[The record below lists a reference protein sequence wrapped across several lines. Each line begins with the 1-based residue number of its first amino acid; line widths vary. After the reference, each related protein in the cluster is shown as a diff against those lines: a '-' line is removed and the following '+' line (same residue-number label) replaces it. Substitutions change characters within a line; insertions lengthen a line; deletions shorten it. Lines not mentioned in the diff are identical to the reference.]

1 VADHVA
7 AVISGRLEV
16 LARQGAVAEHTS
28 SSVTIGAEPAT
39 IMAVIADFESYPTW
53 ATAVK
58 EIEVR
63 SVNPDGRAAEVR
75 FVLNAGAIKDD
86 YTLAY
91 TWNGD
96 REVRW
101 TLVEAKVVKSL
112 DGSYTLRDRG
122 RGNTEVTYRLA
133 VDVAFP
139 MIGLIKRKAEK
150 VIIDTALKE
159 LKKKVEQG

>member
-1 VADHVA
+1 M
-7 AVISGRLEV
+7 
-16 LARQGAVAEHTS
+16 AEHTS
-28 SSVTIGAEPAT
+28 SSVTIVAEPAQ
-39 IMAVIADFESYPTW
+39 IMSVIADFEAYPSW
-53 ATAVK
+53 AAAVK
-58 EIEVR
+58 EVDVR
-63 SVNPDGRAAEVR
+63 SVYEQDGRAEQVH

-86 YTLAY
+86 YTLSY
-91 TWNGD
+91 IWDGN

-112 DGSYTLRDRG
+112 DGAYTLRDKG

-133 VDVAFP
+133 VDVTFP

>member
-1 VADHVA
+1 M
-7 AVISGRLEV
+7 
-16 LARQGAVAEHTS
+16 AEHTS
-28 SSVTIGAEPAT
+28 SSVTIKATPAD
-39 IMAVIADFESYPTW
+39 IMSVIADFDSYPSW
-53 ATAVK
+53 AAAVK
-58 EIEVR
+58 EVQVVTVDDR
-63 SVNPDGRAAEVR
+63 TGRPDHVH

-91 TWNGD
+91 TWEGD

-112 DGSYTLRDRG
+112 DGAYTLRDRG

-133 VDVAFP
+133 VDVTFP

-159 LKKKVEQG
+159 LRKKVEQG

>member
-1 VADHVA
+1 MAD
-7 AVISGRLEV
+7 S
-16 LARQGAVAEHTS
+16 TS
-28 SSVTIGAEPAT
+28 SSVTIAAEPAK
-39 IMAVIADFESYPTW
+39 IMSVIADFESYPTW
-53 ATAVK
+53 AAAVK
-58 EIEVR
+58 EVEVL
-63 SVNPDGRAAEVR
+63 SSHEDGRADHVH

-86 YTLAY
+86 YTLSY
-91 TWNGD
+91 TWDVN

-112 DGSYTLRDRG
+112 DGAYTLRDKG

-133 VDVAFP
+133 VDVTFP

-159 LKKKVEQG
+159 LKKKIEQG